1 MEKENNSI
9 HQPSENQ
16 DHDIPDIHVIDLEG
30 SDELNTKTFDSY
42 TDITPDC
49 YEPDCDEPDC
59 DEPDVSGNVP
69 RKKRFRINI
78 HMVLLAMVLIVFGT
92 VFFRFKNW
100 GQFISQEEIR
110 NNIEGTYKNELD
122 IIVPLTTEDGEII
135 PLNTE
140 DGLSIVF
147 FGNSPFADDRDSEDN
162 LVNIIAEM
170 TGAEVYNCSVGESY
184 LAMESQSFSVVKQPL
199 DAYTLYWMSL
209 LATHA
214 GNDWMFE
221 EAEAV
226 LGENIPPDAKLAID
240 TLYSIDFSTVDVI
253 AILYD
258 GYDYLAGHPMY
269 SDQNA
274 TDITQFT
281 GNLRAS
287 IETFQSAYPHIRI
300 IVMSPPYAF
309 SNELDENGEYISSDI
324 VRYGWDVLSTYVIL
338 EGNICASTQV
348 TFIDNLY
355 GTITEDNAK
364 EYLVDNLHLNVEGR
378 KKIAERFVY
387 ALNYYNQD

>member
-9 HQPSENQ
+9 QQPSENL
-16 DHDIPDIHVIDLEG
+16 DHGIPDIHVIDLED
-30 SDELNTKTFDSY
+30 SDEINTKTSDSY

-49 YEPDCDEPDC
+49 YEPDC

-184 LAMESQSFSVVKQPL
+184 LAMESQSFSAVKQPL

-324 VRYGWDVLSTYVIL
+324 ALYGWDVLSTYVIL